1 MRIFRRSLQ
10 ILLLVATLLVGAA
23 AAALVITQTAWFR
36 DWARGLIVSQGNRYL
51 NGTLSID
58 RLGGNLFFGVELENL
73 RVEQRGERV
82 IAVRNAGVDYSIIQL
97 LTGDVVIDH
106 LRLDEPQIVLRRE
119 NGRLNLGALVKRER
133 REKERTGPGRSVSI
147 GEIGIS
153 DGTIRVEEGAVGTS
167 GTAIP
172 RVFDKLDASIGFE
185 YEPVHYTV
193 KIGHL
198 SFRGKRP
205 GFDLNSLSGEVAQ
218 RDDDLYLDDLSVR
231 TGESS
236 LKLDGRIVNY
246 LSEPT
251 VEIQATS
258 DKLVIPEIARLVPAL
273 RGIDL
278 QPSFRVTARGPLRA
292 MTFDFST
299 RSAAGEASGQVTASL
314 RGPDRRLHGRV
325 QLGAFDLA
333 PVVRSAAA
341 RSRITGVADIDLIF
355 PGATARGPVI
365 GTFVA
370 SAKSVRIAGYDAQD
384 VRARGRVDG
393 VRVRLAEARARA
405 YGGYVTAAGLVDP
418 GTGPGRAA
426 DRLVLDL
433 RGRVSDL
440 DLRRLPPALKVPSVE
455 SRLQAAYHVAGT
467 LRSLEGEA
475 SLRRSTLAGATLADG
490 TTATFSLAGPDPA
503 YTAKGAVEGMDL
515 QRVGREFGI
524 EALEHERFQ
533 GEINGSFDVK
543 GSGTKIA
550 RLSLDATAGLRDSS
564 LSGARFPAMTVGAR
578 IEDGGGRFT
587 ADGDF
592 TGLDP
597 ARLSGRKELAGAVNG
612 RAKVEASIAALGEP
626 MTPASVSA
634 SGRVELQ
641 PSKVGA
647 LSIDRGQVDGEY
659 RDETANLREV
669 VLEGPDLNARA
680 SGVLALGDQGASNL
694 KYSLNTP
701 DLGTVGRLV
710 NQPLKGTL
718 SLDGQVSGN
727 RAELRTT
734 GHLKGSGVARGDIS
748 ALSVQSDYDV
758 KVPNLDA
765 ASSTVAASPRLAF
778 VRVGGQ
784 EITRLDVQA
793 PYVKKELQLEAEAQ
807 QAERQ
812 ARVGGR
818 LVLHPDHQEVHLVRF
833 GFTTQGLEWTLAP
846 GTEAAVQYGADR
858 LHLEGVRLVSGAQ
871 RAEVNGTIGPKDSRL
886 RVSLSDVDL
895 SRLDKLI
902 VGEER
907 LGGTLNASAVVTGPR
922 DALRVEGEF
931 AVDRGSFREFRYE
944 SLGGTIGYSTST
956 LAADVRLQ
964 QGPQTWLAAR
974 GTLPMSLFRPA
985 TAGGTAEAEAP
996 VDFTVSSSSID
1007 LGLVQGFTS
1016 AVTEVTG
1023 TLQADVRI
1031 TGTGSDPHMEGAV
1044 DVSGGTFQVPA
1055 TNVRYRDL
1063 SGRIALE
1070 KDRAVIERL
1079 EMVDEHGK
1087 RLAVG
1092 GEVAVHQRA
1101 VGNLKLTVT
1110 GDDFEVL
1117 HSDLGHI
1124 AFDANMTVGGEL
1136 RRLRVKG
1143 ELEASKGQ
1151 IAVDELLERVGTGAY
1166 STAPARTEA
1175 ESQQPAKGAA
1185 VPLGG
1190 SAGTDGTVG
1199 TQATASAGGTQAAG
1213 APGAAAPVAGAPPAE
1228 VQTAAEADQA
1238 KPQPGFF
1245 DAADIDVRVLF
1256 PDTLIV
1262 RGRDIRPPGG
1272 APIGLGD
1279 VNATFGGD
1287 IHA

>member
-73 RVEQRGERV
+73 RVDQRGERV

-172 RVFDKLDASIGFE
+172 RVFDKLDASLGFE

-278 QPSFRVTARGPLRA
+278 QPSFRVTARGPLQA

-299 RSAAGEASGQVTASL
+299 RSAAGEASGQVTAGL

-325 QLGAFDLA
+325 QLGAFNLA

-341 RSRITGVADIDLIF
+341 RSQITGVADIDLIF
-355 PGATARGPVI
+355 PGAKARGPVI

-475 SLRRSTLAGATLADG
+475 SLRR
-490 TTATFSLAGPDPA
+490 
-503 YTAKGAVEGMDL
+503 
-515 QRVGREFGI
+515 
-524 EALEHERFQ
+524 
-533 GEINGSFDVK
+533 
-543 GSGTKIA
+543 
-550 RLSLDATAGLRDSS
+550 
-564 LSGARFPAMTVGAR
+564 
-578 IEDGGGRFT
+578 
-587 ADGDF
+587 
-592 TGLDP
+592 
-597 ARLSGRKELAGAVNG
+597 
-612 RAKVEASIAALGEP
+612 
-626 MTPASVSA
+626 
-634 SGRVELQ
+634 
-641 PSKVGA
+641 
-647 LSIDRGQVDGEY
+647 
-659 RDETANLREV
+659 
-669 VLEGPDLNARA
+669 
-680 SGVLALGDQGASNL
+680 
-694 KYSLNTP
+694 
-701 DLGTVGRLV
+701 
-710 NQPLKGTL
+710 
-718 SLDGQVSGN
+718 
-727 RAELRTT
+727 
-734 GHLKGSGVARGDIS
+734 
-748 ALSVQSDYDV
+748 
-758 KVPNLDA
+758 
-765 ASSTVAASPRLAF
+765 
-778 VRVGGQ
+778 
-784 EITRLDVQA
+784 
-793 PYVKKELQLEAEAQ
+793 
-807 QAERQ
+807 
-812 ARVGGR
+812 
-818 LVLHPDHQEVHLVRF
+818 
-833 GFTTQGLEWTLAP
+833 
-846 GTEAAVQYGADR
+846 
-858 LHLEGVRLVSGAQ
+858 
-871 RAEVNGTIGPKDSRL
+871 
-886 RVSLSDVDL
+886 
-895 SRLDKLI
+895 
-902 VGEER
+902 
-907 LGGTLNASAVVTGPR
+907 
-922 DALRVEGEF
+922 
-931 AVDRGSFREFRYE
+931 
-944 SLGGTIGYSTST
+944 
-956 LAADVRLQ
+956 
-964 QGPQTWLAAR
+964 
-974 GTLPMSLFRPA
+974 
-985 TAGGTAEAEAP
+985 
-996 VDFTVSSSSID
+996 
-1007 LGLVQGFTS
+1007 
-1016 AVTEVTG
+1016 
-1023 TLQADVRI
+1023 
-1031 TGTGSDPHMEGAV
+1031 
-1044 DVSGGTFQVPA
+1044 
-1055 TNVRYRDL
+1055 
-1063 SGRIALE
+1063 
-1070 KDRAVIERL
+1070 
-1079 EMVDEHGK
+1079 
-1087 RLAVG
+1087 
-1092 GEVAVHQRA
+1092 
-1101 VGNLKLTVT
+1101 
-1110 GDDFEVL
+1110 
-1117 HSDLGHI
+1117 
-1124 AFDANMTVGGEL
+1124 
-1136 RRLRVKG
+1136 
-1143 ELEASKGQ
+1143 
-1151 IAVDELLERVGTGAY
+1151 
-1166 STAPARTEA
+1166 
-1175 ESQQPAKGAA
+1175 
-1185 VPLGG
+1185 
-1190 SAGTDGTVG
+1190 
-1199 TQATASAGGTQAAG
+1199 
-1213 APGAAAPVAGAPPAE
+1213 
-1228 VQTAAEADQA
+1228 
-1238 KPQPGFF
+1238 
-1245 DAADIDVRVLF
+1245 
-1256 PDTLIV
+1256 
-1262 RGRDIRPPGG
+1262 
-1272 APIGLGD
+1272 
-1279 VNATFGGD
+1279 
-1287 IHA
+1287 